1 MQILLEVAKIL
12 DKTSDAQ
19 EIIDELEGFFGD
31 RINSSG
37 FNVYIYDNNSKTLRD
52 FAKSWMVVDDF
63 HQNKDKFYNALTQFV
78 QYDFM
83 LNNKA
88 YKLDEGKIKTSSVK
102 NTILFPLKMR
112 NKPFGI
118 VEINFSDKI
127 QPMFKFEH
135 LDKSTIGGF
144 KTEIDLFDMLYVI
157 VSQISLKIQ
166 NIILAERM
174 KKNISFHDTMKNI
187 AKIIETQYDLTYII
201 PVIGEMIDRFISDHL
216 IYIFLKKEDTGKMEL
231 VWPLSCRDKNIL
243 SAVAKVTIKSK
254 DSLSENGKMGLFPLV
269 SEKSLL
275 GVLVAY
281 SNIDNLNRKEI
292 DYLEQLSKQA
302 SATIHRANVYAE
314 VLKHATI
321 DALTGLNNRRHFET
335 RLKQEVATAKRKHK
349 PLCAMMLDVDFFKKV
364 NDTYGHAV
372 GDLVLKSVS
381 NTIRQELREYDIP
394 SRYGGEEFS
403 ILLPFTKLNEA
414 FAVGQRLRLAVE
426 RSGVEILGD
435 DGESKA
441 INVTISIGICEYK
454 KDYSPQ
460 DLYQNADKALY
471 EAKEHGRNKV
481 VIFGESVTG
490 DS

>member
-1 MQILLEVAKIL
+1 MDILLDVAKIL
-12 DKTSDAQ
+12 DKTSSAQ
-19 EIIDELEGFFGD
+19 EIIDDLEKLFCD
-31 RINSSG
+31 KINSSA
-37 FNVYIYDNNSKTLRD
+37 FNIYIFDENSKTLKD

-63 HQNKDKFYNALTQFV
+63 HQNKDKFYTALTQFV
-78 QYDFM
+78 QYDFV

-88 YKLDEGKIKTSSVK
+88 YNLSQSKIKTSSSK

-118 VEINFSDKI
+118 VEIDFSEKI
-127 QPMFKFEH
+127 KPMFKYEH
-135 LDKSTIGGF
+135 LDKATVGGF
-144 KTEIDLFDMLYVI
+144 KTEIDVFDMLFVI
-157 VSQISLKIQ
+157 VSQISLKVQ

-187 AKIIETQYDLTYII
+187 AKIIESQYDLTYII
-201 PVIGEMIDRFISDHL
+201 PVIGEMIDRFISEHL
-216 IYIFLKKEDTGKMEL
+216 IYIFLKKEDSGKMEL
-231 VWPLSCRDKNIL
+231 AWPLSCRDKNIL
-243 SAVAKVTIKSK
+243 SAVSKVNIKSK
-254 DSLSENGKMGLFPLV
+254 NSLSENGKMGIFPLV

-275 GVLVAY
+275 GALVAY
-281 SNIDNLNRKEI
+281 SNVDNLNRKEI
-292 DYLEQLSKQA
+292 DYLDQLAKQ
-302 SATIHRANVYAE
+302 SSITINRANVYAE

-335 RLKQEVATAKRKHK
+335 RLKQEVATAKRKNK

-381 NTIRQELREYDIP
+381 STIKQELREYDIP

-403 ILLPFTKLNEA
+403 ILLPFTKIEEA
-414 FAVGQRLRLAVE
+414 FSVGQRLRLAVE
-426 RSGVEILGD
+426 KNDVLITD
-435 DGESKA
+435 DSDEQKT
-441 INVTISIGICEYK
+441 IHVTISIGVCQYK
-454 KDYSPQ
+454 KDYSAQ

-481 VIFGESVTG
+481 VIFEN
-490 DS
+490 